1 MTSSIETLDA
11 ETLLTDIRDAGPLP
25 GEKRHEWLGRAL
37 REAIKMNV
45 LPETAMLPTE
55 AQLVKQFGLS
65 RQTVRKALEELAR
78 ERLIVRIAGKGTFLA
93 PSGETGRQFSSARDL
108 LSSVHD
114 SRYELVIPLHKRIEL
129 AAAGRLRLPTDD
141 VACAS
146 FRRLNDQGAFCYT
159 SVFMPPHI
167 GELLQDVSELKEP
180 GTASYRTVAE
190 ILDERIP
197 GGIASAEQSITA
209 SGLSPE
215 AAMNLQREEGETSL
229 RIDLAYYDDQ
239 HAMVE
244 LQSSYFLPESYSYR
258 SHWQRLS

>member
-1 MTSSIETLDA
+1 MTSPIETLDA
-11 ETLLTDIRDAGPLP
+11 ESLLADIRDAGPLP
-25 GEKRHEWLGRAL
+25 GEKRHEWLSRAL

-146 FRRLNDQGAFCYT
+146 FRRLSDQGAFCYT

-180 GTASYRTVAE
+180 GFASYRTVAE